1 MAKRLKNRLL
11 VLLTDKEKKEQRR
24 ISQSE
29 VARAVKVTPSTISG
43 WIYQEVSK
51 LDEHVV
57 IGLCEYFGCKLEDLI
72 YISDEG
78 EEA

>member
-11 VLLTDKEKKEQRR
+11 VLLTDKEKKEGRR

-43 WIYQEVSK
+43 WIYQETRRI
-51 LDEHVV
+51 DEHVV
-57 IGLCEYFGCKLEDLI
+57 IGLCEYFGCKLDELI
-72 YISDEG
+72 YISDED